1 MFIISYSSSYTFLQQ
16 YTLNNLDAS
25 QSPVKGHLMVDT
37 GILYTLKSIPI
48 ENTFLEISTKLINLA
63 LFAKA
68 K

>member
-25 QSPVKGHLMVDT
+25 QSPVKGRLMVDT
-37 GILYTLKSIPI
+37 GILCTLKGIPI
-48 ENTFLEISTKLINLA
+48 ENTFLEISTKLINLT